1 MATSSRR
8 VKFRRADTC
17 ALCAGALA
25 PGETAVWD
33 PASRDTLCIGC
44 DPGWSV
50 PTQRITVVGADDDAE
65 EPDYP
70 AAGGTFWFSRK
81 RFSGS

>member
-1 MATSSRR
+1 VPPSSRR
-8 VKFRRADTC
+8 LKFRQADTC
-17 ALCAGALA
+17 ALCARALA

-33 PASRDTLCIGC
+33 PSSRDTLCIGC

-50 PTQRITVVGADDDAE
+50 PTQRITVVGADGAE

-81 RFSGS
+81 RFSES